1 MRPATNQPGVEV
13 AGLRTPPNP
22 FDLLAESAPE
32 LAEAARRLQ
41 SLAARK
47 AEIDAKTAAF
57 VRLAIAASVTTL
69 DQAEIRR
76 QVDDALVN
84 GATKDELFEVLALA
98 STVGLHSATVGLPV
112 LVAELTAAGGNWQA
126 GDQAVDDD
134 RAELAQ
140 RYTAGRSYWARF
152 NREFEG
158 FLDQLLAVDPE
169 LFEAFMEFS
178 LVPWRSGRLPAKT
191 KELVYLALDVAVT
204 HLYLPGAR
212 FHMRNAL
219 ALGASIMELAAVLE
233 IAVAFG
239 LRSLEVGI
247 PAVHAAGSERPGG

>member
-1 MRPATNQPGVEV
+1 MRPATDGPGAE
-13 AGLRTPPNP
+13 ATGPRTPPSP

-32 LAEAARRLQ
+32 LADAARQLQ

-47 AEIDAKTAAF
+47 ADIDAKTAAF

-69 DQAEIRR
+69 DPAEIRR
-76 QVDDALVN
+76 QVDDALAG
-84 GATKDELFEVLALA
+84 GASQEELFEVLALA

-112 LVAELTAAGGNWQA
+112 LVAELIAADGNWQA
-126 GDQAVDDD
+126 ADDG

-152 NREFEG
+152 DRVFEG
-158 FLDQLLAVDPE
+158 FLEQLLAVDPE

-191 KELVYLALDVAVT
+191 KELVYVALDVAAT
-204 HLYLPGAR
+204 HLYVPGAR

-219 ALGASIMELAAVLE
+219 ALGASITELAAVLE

-247 PAVHAAGSERPGG
+247 PAVRAAVSERPGG